1 MTRKTTDKRFS
12 TVPPTTLAAKH
23 ATVDTAAKA
32 SGIKATDSS
41 AKAAVVTT
49 EIPTAV
55 AHKAAEAAHKTPAA
69 TPALDVA
76 ALIVTLHDAD
86 ADTARE
92 AAISLGKSAS
102 KAAVEPLME
111 ALGNQDGY
119 FHSVVRAAAASGLAT
134 LHDVRAFDT
143 LVKAMNDSMA
153 ETSAEAVRAL
163 SALGDPRAVQPLI
176 DVVRN
181 SDGFFLPVVRRAA
194 VIALKKLGGTQA
206 VAELSSVAACTWE
219 DTVIRQ
225 EAGHIVSAAE

>member
-1 MTRKTTDKRFS
+1 MARKTTDKRFS
-12 TVPPTTLAAKH
+12 TVPPTTLA
-23 ATVDTAAKA
+23 TAKA
-32 SGIKATDSS
+32 TGIKATDT
-41 AKAAVVTT
+41 AVKATAVVTA

-55 AHKAAEAAHKTPAA
+55 AHKATEATTAAHKTPTA
-69 TPALDVA
+69 TPATDVA
-76 ALIVTLHDAD
+76 ALIVALHDAD

-92 AAISLGKSAS
+92 AAISLGKSGN

-119 FHSVVRAAAASGLAT
+119 FHSVVRAAAATGLAT

-225 EAGHIVSAAE
+225 EAGHIVSAAD

>member
-12 TVPPTTLAAKH
+12 TVPPTTLAA
-23 ATVDTAAKA
+23 AKA
-32 SGIKATDSS
+32 TGIKTTDSS
-41 AKAAVVTT
+41 AKATAVVTA

-55 AHKAAEAAHKTPAA
+55 AHKATEATEATTAAHKTPTA
-69 TPALDVA
+69 TPATDVA

-92 AAISLGKSAS
+92 AAISLGKSGN

-119 FHSVVRAAAASGLAT
+119 FHSVVRAAAANGLAT

-225 EAGHIVSAAE
+225 EAGHIVSAAD